1 MKREPSIHVT
11 GTQLKIIF
19 DKLGI
24 DVPVRDVL
32 IYAKKTALNSRSIL
46 DNSKKVDKKVNNILL
61 ANTGDAYLVADII
74 YATRIKLKHRGV
86 RKINETQQREWTNC
100 KKLAQICNIFCKDF
114 QLEAREGFIKYIEIG
129 ISKMNNAHNLVQR
142 LISMQEV
149 ITETYVAQKEYMELS
164 SEDKRIIKDMH
175 DYYVKKIADK
185 TGILESF
192 EKDMNKYQY
201 FIQLYYFLKDKDWL
215 YNYPDYITAQF
226 EGLSW
231 CNGIPELSSLTSDK
245 SIARYNKYLYK
256 FMGKESESDE
266 EEEDEGSLWDKIK

>member
-1 MKREPSIHVT
+1 MKREPSIHIT
-11 GTQLKIIF
+11 RTQLKSLF
-19 DKLGI
+19 NRFGV
-24 DVPVRDVL
+24 DVSVDDFL
-32 IYAKKTALNSRSIL
+32 AYAKKTALNSRSIL
-46 DNSKKVDKKVNNILL
+46 VSSKQIDKKVNNILL
-61 ANTGDAYLVADII
+61 ADTGDAYLVADII

-114 QLEAREGFIKYIEIG
+114 QLETREGFIKYIKIG
-129 ISKMNNAHNLVQR
+129 ISKMNNARNLVQR

-164 SEDKRIIKDMH
+164 SKDKKIIKDMH

-192 EKDMNKYQY
+192 EKDMDKYQY
-201 FIQLYYFLKDKDWL
+201 FIQLYHFLKDRDWL
-215 YNYPDYITAQF
+215 PNYPDYITAQF

-231 CNGIPELSSLTSDK
+231 CNGIPELSSLTNDK

-266 EEEDEGSLWDKIK
+266 EEGGEGSLWDKIK